1 MQGRHD
7 THDMVRI
14 GRSSLNRGRAQLSDW
29 IDDRHA
35 GTAMEYVLI
44 GAGISI
50 VIVGGIALIG
60 GSIEGLFDTVG
71 VAVGGG

>member
-1 MQGRHD
+1 MPGRYG
-7 THDMVRI
+7 TRDMLGNR
-14 GRSSLNRGRAQLSDW
+14 RSSLNRSRAELSDW
-29 IDDRHA
+29 ISDRHA

-71 VAVGGG
+71 AAFGGG

>member
-1 MQGRHD
+1 M
-7 THDMVRI
+7 
-14 GRSSLNRGRAQLSDW
+14 SDW
-29 IDDRHA
+29 MNDRHA

-60 GSIEGLFDTVG
+60 GSIEGLFDNIG
-71 VAVGGG
+71 AAVGGG